1 MELGKPKIF
10 SKYVVDIQSV
20 FNEDDFKKSNSGD
33 SSKLKDNT
41 HQSKL
46 VEGLNKS
53 YCKIIDSNDIYVD
66 SKGIYQYSIPH
77 CSKCG
82 STDVIKH
89 DTNETTLTLKDGTK
103 HKIRVKKYTC
113 KTCGKS
119 SQVEFPDEFEPYSHV
134 SNEVNEMIKK
144 MNSLHWISLR
154 DISKILKIT
163 SGIELSHEYIRKVQ
177 LTTDKLYWRNKEI
190 FNPNRV
196 SYDVQWIPV
205 DKGWVYLHVLV
216 DLDSKNLI
224 ALELTEDEEKETT
237 EKFFKKSFNAM
248 PQAMVTD
255 LKPGYHELIYDEL
268 HIEHQQCKFHFKKA
282 FSRKITKELNKI
294 KNMKI
299 GEILN
304 SNPNI
309 NDYKLKNQIDE
320 YMKDIKLEYNEYKQ
334 EVFKIYDMVSFEEA
348 VDYAIDLRN
357 RVNEYPK
364 AICTYLK
371 EHFFPIYRSLILYKH
386 RDFKGKIPSTN
397 NITENIIGSLATKYE
412 KRKYRTELGFFNHI
426 LARIKY
432 RGQI

>member
-1 MELGKPKIF
+1 MRL
-10 SKYVVDIQSV
+10 V
-20 FNEDDFKKSNSGD
+20 F
-33 SSKLKDNT
+33 
-41 HQSKL
+41 
-46 VEGLNKS
+46 
-53 YCKIIDSNDIYVD
+53 
-66 SKGIYQYSIPH
+66 
-77 CSKCG
+77 
-82 STDVIKH
+82 
-89 DTNETTLTLKDGTK
+89 TLKDGTK
-103 HKIRVKKYTC
+103 HKIRVKKYNC
-113 KTCGKS
+113 KSCGKS

-134 SNEVNEMIKK
+134 SNEIDEMIRK

-163 SGIELSHEYIRKVQ
+163 FGIELSHEYIRKTQ
-177 LTTDKLYWRNKEI
+177 LTTDELYWRNEEI
-190 FNPNRV
+190 FNSNRV

-216 DLDSKNLI
+216 DLDSKNII

-255 LKPGYHELIYDEL
+255 LKPGYHELIYDKF
-268 HIEHQQCKFHFKKA
+268 HIEHQQCKFHFKNA
-282 FSRKITKELNKI
+282 FSRKITKEINKI

-304 SNPNI
+304 SNPDI
-309 NDYKLKNQIDE
+309 SDYELKNQIDE
-320 YMKDIKLEYNEYKQ
+320 YLEDIKLEYDEYKQ
-334 EVFKIYDMVSFEEA
+334 EVFKIYDMPSFEEA

-397 NITENIIGSLATKYE
+397 NIIENIIGGLATKYE

-426 LARIKY
+426 LTRINY

>member
-1 MELGKPKIF
+1 MKLKKPKIF
-10 SKYVVDIQSV
+10 SKYVVDVQTL
-20 FNEDDFKKSNSGD
+20 FNEDDFKKSDDRD
-33 SSKLKDNT
+33 SCKINDNT

-46 VEGLNKS
+46 VEGSNKS
-53 YCKIIDSNDIYVD
+53 YCKIISSNDIYVD
-66 SKGIYQYSIPH
+66 SKGIYHYSIPH

-82 STDVIKH
+82 STNVIKH
-89 DTNETTLTLKDGTK
+89 DTNETSITLKDGTK
-103 HKIRVKKYTC
+103 HKIRVKKYNC

-119 SQVEFPDEFEPYSHV
+119 SQVEFPDEFKPYSHV
-134 SNEVNEMIKK
+134 SNEVDEMIKK

-154 DISKILKIT
+154 DILKILKIT
-163 SGIELSHEYIRKVQ
+163 LGIELSHEYIRKIQ
-177 LTTDKLYWRNKEI
+177 LTTDKLYWRNEEI
-190 FNPNRV
+190 FNPNRI

-216 DLDSKNLI
+216 DLDSKNII

-255 LKPGYHELIYDEL
+255 LKPGYHELIYDKF
-268 HIEHQQCKFHFKKA
+268 HIEHQQCKFHFKNA
-282 FSRKITKELNKI
+282 FSRKITKEINKI

-304 SNPNI
+304 SNPDI
-309 NDYKLKNQIDE
+309 SDYELKNQIDE
-320 YMKDIKLEYNEYKQ
+320 YLEDIKLEYDEYKQ
-334 EVFKIYDMVSFEEA
+334 EVFKIYDMPSFEEA

-364 AICTYLK
+364 AICIYLK

-397 NITENIIGSLATKYE
+397 NITENIIGGLATKFE

-426 LARIKY
+426 LARINY

>member
-1 MELGKPKIF
+1 MELQKSKIF
-10 SKYVVDIQSV
+10 SKYVVDVQSV
-20 FNEDDFKKSNSGD
+20 FNEDDFKKSNSED
-33 SSKLKDNT
+33 SYKLKDNT

-46 VEGLNKS
+46 VEGFNKS

-66 SKGIYQYSIPH
+66 SKGIYHYSIPH

-89 DTNETTLTLKDGTK
+89 DTNETSLTLKDGTK
-103 HKIRVKKYTC
+103 HKIRVKKYNC

-119 SQVEFPDEFEPYSHV
+119 SQVEFPDEFKPYSHI
-134 SNEVNEMIKK
+134 SNEVAEMIRKI
-144 MNSLHWISLR
+144 NSLHWISLR

-163 SGIELSHEYIRKVQ
+163 LGIELSHEYIRKAQ
-177 LTTDKLYWRNKEI
+177 LTTDELYWRNKAI

-196 SYDVQWIPV
+196 SYDVQWVPV

-216 DLDSKNLI
+216 DLDSKNII

-255 LKPGYHELIYDEL
+255 LKPGYHELICDEF
-268 HIEHQQCKFHFKKA
+268 HIEHQQCKFHFKNA

-294 KNMKI
+294 KNIKL

-304 SNPNI
+304 GNPNI
-309 NDYKLKNQIDE
+309 SDYELKNQIGE
-320 YMKDIKLEYNEYKQ
+320 YLEDIKLEYDEYKQ
-334 EVFKIYDMVSFEEA
+334 EVFKIYDMSSFDEA
-348 VDYAIDLRN
+348 VDYAMDLRN

-397 NITENIIGSLATKYE
+397 NIIENIIGGLTTKYE

-426 LARIKY
+426 LARINY
-432 RGQI
+432 QGQI